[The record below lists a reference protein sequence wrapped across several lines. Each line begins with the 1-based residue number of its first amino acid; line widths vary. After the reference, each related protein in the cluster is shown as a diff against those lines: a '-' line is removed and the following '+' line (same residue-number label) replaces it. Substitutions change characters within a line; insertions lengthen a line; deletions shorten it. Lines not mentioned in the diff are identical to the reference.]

1 MFLSSICYDEVIK
14 RKKSLIIQSNPLNLL
29 CLHSKNISQI
39 MNQDNTIDYFLKT
52 SWQTVANKYN
62 LIASQFGFTQAAG
75 YILINIHKDG
85 TSVSQIAN
93 STGVKTTSL
102 SRVLNNL
109 ESLGFIY
116 REVNA
121 QDKRS
126 VKVYLTELGKQK
138 RKIAKDVVREF
149 NDYLES
155 AIPKRERELFVNL
168 LQKVNVLAANYDP
181 KVKEEVGRIENLK
194 I

>member
-1 MFLSSICYDEVIK
+1 
-14 RKKSLIIQSNPLNLL
+14 
-29 CLHSKNISQI
+29 
-39 MNQDNTIDYFLKT
+39 MNHANTIDYFLKT

-75 YILINIHKDG
+75 YILINIHREG

-109 ESLGFIY
+109 ETLGFIY

-126 VKVYLTELGKQK
+126 VKVYLTELGQQK

-155 AIPKRERELFVNL
+155 AISKKERDLLVTL
-168 LQKVNVLAANYDP
+168 LQKVNTLAADYDP
-181 KVKEEVGRIENLK
+181 QVNEGVD
-194 I
+194 